1 MGKMSELTVAVTE
14 LRKCGENLITI
25 SESLAGLFRDDP
37 TEQPAP
43 TLEEVRAALARK
55 SVDGH
60 TAQVQT
66 LIRKHGADKLSQIDP
81 SHYPSLM
88 SEVEAL

>member
-1 MGKMSELTVAVTE
+1 MGKMSELSVAVTE

-43 TLEEVRAALARK
+43 TLEEVRASLARK

-66 LIRKHGADKLSQIDP
+66 LIRKHGADKLSQVDP
-81 SHYPSLM
+81 AQYASLM